1 MRIIGIDPGTAVTG
15 FGVIE
20 VTREHMRLLDY
31 GCIETAAGLPACE
44 RLSRIGEDLEHL
56 IKKWQPTEAAVE
68 ELFFAKNV
76 KTAMS
81 VAQARGV
88 ILEKLNRGGIA
99 ISEYK
104 PKEIKEVVCGD
115 GGADKKALQKMVQIL
130 LKLDKPPKK
139 DDAADAIA
147 AALCHASKIPL
158 RNAINNQR

>member
-1 MRIIGIDPGTAVTG
+1 MKIIGIDPGTRTTG

-20 VTREHMRLLDY
+20 IERDHISLLDY
-31 GCIETAAGLPACE
+31 GCIKTEAGLDAHV
-44 RLSRIGEDLEHL
+44 RLSQIGSDLEKL
-56 IKKWQPTEAAVE
+56 IKKWRPDEAAVE

-88 ILEKLNRGGIA
+88 VLEKLNRKGVR

-104 PKEIKEVVCGD
+104 PSEIKEIVCGN
-115 GGADKKALQKMVQIL
+115 GRADKKALQKMVQLL
-130 LKLDKPPKK
+130 LKLNRIPKP

-158 RNAINNQR
+158 RENIRSQQ